1 MYTCYIAHTACSHYE
16 YIGNVNCK
24 KVAMKGNGMSRVVV
38 SKSNDTAANNSHH
51 RTVSSLNLV
60 RSAKSRTAKS
70 RVAKSRTAKSL
81 SSKPRSAQSDS
92 TKSRVTEKSNAKSR
106 NIASRIFKSHTTN
119 THIAQP
125 RSAASLRKSQRAHSQ
140 MMSQRTTQMRIVH
153 NHHEQHQD
161 KFVDARSLPGLDFVK
176 KTLSQK
182 TGSFGMMTRPHIV
195 DFRERLK
202 ERKSAYLH
210 FTFRR
215 LIAILLVIVTISIMA
230 WLLFFSPLF
239 RLTADD
245 ISVAGS
251 NEWVSEEKIASIAS
265 TQVNKSL
272 FLVSSQ
278 EVINQLNDI
287 PGVTEAKVVKDFP
300 HSLHVTVHA
309 QRPAAMLKTSDN
321 TMLTAVD
328 AKGRV
333 LNSVAHASTQG
344 IPVIEVVDVQRSLN
358 NCAVLEAVK
367 IVSSL
372 PESLRSRITKVS
384 AKTQDSVE
392 TELGGVKRT
401 IVWGNA
407 SQLELK
413 KAIVAKIIDDSSKI
427 GNKQRLDVSAPVRPI
442 LK

>member
-1 MYTCYIAHTACSHYE
+1 M
-16 YIGNVNCK
+16 
-24 KVAMKGNGMSRVVV
+24 
-38 SKSNDTAANNSHH
+38 
-51 RTVSSLNLV
+51 
-60 RSAKSRTAKS
+60 
-70 RVAKSRTAKSL
+70 
-81 SSKPRSAQSDS
+81 
-92 TKSRVTEKSNAKSR
+92 
-106 NIASRIFKSHTTN
+106 
-119 THIAQP
+119 
-125 RSAASLRKSQRAHSQ
+125 
-140 MMSQRTTQMRIVH
+140 
-153 NHHEQHQD
+153 
-161 KFVDARSLPGLDFVK
+161 
-176 KTLSQK
+176 
-182 TGSFGMMTRPHIV
+182 
-195 DFRERLK
+195 
-202 ERKSAYLH
+202 
-210 FTFRR
+210 
-215 LIAILLVIVTISIMA
+215 
-230 WLLFFSPLF
+230 
-239 RLTADD
+239 
-245 ISVAGS
+245 
-251 NEWVSEEKIASIAS
+251 
-265 TQVNKSL
+265 
-272 FLVSSQ
+272 
-278 EVINQLNDI
+278 
-287 PGVTEAKVVKDFP
+287 
-300 HSLHVTVHA
+300 HA

>member
-24 KVAMKGNGMSRVVV
+24 KVATKGNGMSRVVV
-38 SKSNDTAANNSHH
+38 SKSNDTAADNSHH

-60 RSAKSRTAKS
+60 RTAKSRT
-70 RVAKSRTAKSL
+70 AKSRTAKSL

-125 RSAASLRKSQRAHSQ
+125 RSAASLRKSQRAHSHI
-140 MMSQRTTQMRIVH
+140 MSQRTTQMHIVH

-210 FTFRR
+210 FTLRR

-300 HSLHVTVHA
+300 HSLYVTVHA

-392 TELGGVKRT
+392 TELGDVKRT

>member
-1 MYTCYIAHTACSHYE
+1 
-16 YIGNVNCK
+16 
-24 KVAMKGNGMSRVVV
+24 
-38 SKSNDTAANNSHH
+38 
-51 RTVSSLNLV
+51 
-60 RSAKSRTAKS
+60 
-70 RVAKSRTAKSL
+70 
-81 SSKPRSAQSDS
+81 
-92 TKSRVTEKSNAKSR
+92 
-106 NIASRIFKSHTTN
+106 
-119 THIAQP
+119 
-125 RSAASLRKSQRAHSQ
+125 

-161 KFVDARSLPGLDFVK
+161 KFVDARNLPGLDFVK

-202 ERKSAYLH
+202 ERKSTYLH

-215 LIAILLVIVTISIMA
+215 LIAILLVIVTISIMV

-300 HSLHVTVHA
+300 HSLYVTVHA

-392 TELGGVKRT
+392 TELGDVKRT

-413 KAIVAKIIDDSSKI
+413 KAIVTKIIDDSSKI